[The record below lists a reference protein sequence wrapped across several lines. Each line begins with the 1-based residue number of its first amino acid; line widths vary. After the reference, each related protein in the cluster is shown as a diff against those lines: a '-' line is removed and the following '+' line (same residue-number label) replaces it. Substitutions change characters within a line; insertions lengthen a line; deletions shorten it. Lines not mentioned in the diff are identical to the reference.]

1 MKKRKKIRLASIVLI
16 LFLAFLLF
24 APHQNYL
31 KTDVVNTFAAPSAE
45 HWFGTDNL
53 GRDIYALLLAG
64 GVRTL
69 EVVAIA
75 TTISF
80 LFGSLLGMAAGYYGG
95 IAESMIQF
103 VSDFSLII
111 PSFVVAMILSALFG
125 FSVTM
130 AGVVFGIWQMGG
142 YLNQAMVLTQ
152 SLRKQEFIEAEQ
164 VLGLSK
170 PRIIFFHVLPNICRQ
185 LFVYMGNKAATV
197 VNLYAGLAFIGI
209 GTDITNP
216 DWGTLLYQ
224 YRIYM
229 TTYPRLVLYPTLFI
243 AVLTVCLHATFDSSK
258 LEKGEMTLYD

>member
-1 MKKRKKIRLASIVLI
+1 MLI

-75 TTISF
+75 TMISF

-152 SLRKQEFIEAEQ
+152 SLRKQEFIEAE
-164 VLGLSK
+164 
-170 PRIIFFHVLPNICRQ
+170 
-185 LFVYMGNKAATV
+185 
-197 VNLYAGLAFIGI
+197 
-209 GTDITNP
+209 
-216 DWGTLLYQ
+216 
-224 YRIYM
+224 
-229 TTYPRLVLYPTLFI
+229 
-243 AVLTVCLHATFDSSK
+243 
-258 LEKGEMTLYD
+258 

>member
-1 MKKRKKIRLASIVLI
+1 MKKRKKIRPASIVLI

-75 TTISF
+75 TMISF

-130 AGVVFGIWQMGG
+130 AGVVFGIWQMGELSESG
-142 YLNQAMVLTQ
+142 DGAHAEPAEAGVYRSGAGAWPEQTAYHFLSCTAKYL
-152 SLRKQEFIEAEQ
+152 S
-164 VLGLSK
+164 
-170 PRIIFFHVLPNICRQ
+170 P
-185 LFVYMGNKAATV
+185 
-197 VNLYAGLAFIGI
+197 AFC
-209 GTDITNP
+209 
-216 DWGTLLYQ
+216 
-224 YRIYM
+224 IYG
-229 TTYPRLVLYPTLFI
+229 
-243 AVLTVCLHATFDSSK
+243 K
-258 LEKGEMTLYD
+258 